1 MQFLGEAS
9 FISSLLCWKQF
20 AALAVSANCANQP
33 PFQEFWLKIHALPIL
48 CVAVF
53 RNQLVEMSKWPN
65 GLFLSLLLFFLV
77 IALSLSP
84 YKIM

>member
-33 PFQEFWLKIHALPIL
+33 AFQQFWLEIHALPIL

-65 GLFLSLLLFFLV
+65 GPFSVPLAVLSSNRS
-77 IALSLSP
+77 LSLSL
-84 YKIM
+84 